1 MKAMT
6 LDSTLQASLDQA
18 DVIISNQM
26 KSKWIMLRYQPAT
39 MEEPTIIAMHEGKL
53 KSISLDLRKH
63 YSNDDIPDVLLRT
76 GEVGAPIPEDTYR
89 DVARIFSTHFQKIES
104 KSGIEAKPEL
114 LDDGI
119 THRQQLWLLRS
130 LMTLG
135 SHKSFLTEHG
145 FKDDKLAYFL
155 GIGHLEEKDD
165 LYTISTAKYI
175 LKEKLS
181 LLENQPLPSLP
192 QVLQSSLDKLQQV
205 LQLSDI
211 DIDIFTFAIMLHAS
225 RVMDDAMDLLNY
237 MNGDQLIRALAGI
250 LNHPESTIRQALSN
264 NSLLSRTGLIRVNRS
279 GAQRMMSKLEILTAS
294 ALDLMMDASFEPMDL
309 LKTILKSSPNS
320 DLSFDD
326 DYQHFE
332 AAKKI
337 IYPYLKQA
345 STQRIK
351 GVNIFLYGA
360 PGTGK
365 TEFVKAIADKLSIPC
380 YEVSS
385 QDEDGDPVAGSKRLN
400 AYASAQ
406 NILKD
411 QPCIIMFDEVEEIFV
426 NDIDKSVAQQ
436 RKAWFTLL
444 LENNVVPTIWIS
456 NKSRGI
462 DPAFI
467 RRFDMAFEM
476 PMPTKQ
482 KRIDMLTQSSAGK
495 LSSEAIERFAKH
507 QALAPAMI
515 DQACK
520 VIHNFASENT
530 NLDEVFEEIVSNKLK
545 LQRHEPIEQLGKTA
559 LPQHYNPDYMN
570 TDIDMKQIALSLTN
584 HESARICLYGPPG
597 TGKTAYGHYLAQQ
610 LSKPIHLKKASD
622 LISKYVGGTEENLA
636 AAFKEAQEEKAIL
649 MIDEVD
655 TFIFDRSTASR
666 SWEVSAVNEM
676 LTQMETYEGIFIAS
690 TNRMDG
696 LDPAALRRFDIKVKV
711 DYLNQQQRLAM
722 FEDACVQLQ
731 LDSDT
736 SLANAINALSNITP
750 GDFALIIRQHRFK
763 PVKNALALLSAL
775 EAESKLKSGH
785 NSGRIGF

>member
-1 MKAMT
+1 
-6 LDSTLQASLDQA
+6 
-18 DVIISNQM
+18 
-26 KSKWIMLRYQPAT
+26 
-39 MEEPTIIAMHEGKL
+39 
-53 KSISLDLRKH
+53 
-63 YSNDDIPDVLLRT
+63 
-76 GEVGAPIPEDTYR
+76 
-89 DVARIFSTHFQKIES
+89 
-104 KSGIEAKPEL
+104 
-114 LDDGI
+114 
-119 THRQQLWLLRS
+119 
-130 LMTLG
+130 MTLG

-165 LYTISTAKYI
+165 LYTIHTAKYI
-175 LKEKLS
+175 LKEKLN
-181 LLENQPLPSLP
+181 LLEGQPLPALP
-192 QVLQSSLDKLQQV
+192 QVLQDSLNKLQQV

-250 LNHPESTIRQALSN
+250 LNHPESTIRQALFN

-365 TEFVKAIADKLSIPC
+365 TEFVKAISDTLSIPC

-545 LQRHEPIEQLGKTA
+545 LQRHEPIEQQGKTA

-570 TDIDMKQIALSLTN
+570 TDVDMKQIALSLTN

-622 LISKYVGGTEENLA
+622 LISKYVGGT
-636 AAFKEAQEEKAIL
+636 
-649 MIDEVD
+649 
-655 TFIFDRSTASR
+655 
-666 SWEVSAVNEM
+666 
-676 LTQMETYEGIFIAS
+676 
-690 TNRMDG
+690 
-696 LDPAALRRFDIKVKV
+696 
-711 DYLNQQQRLAM
+711 
-722 FEDACVQLQ
+722 
-731 LDSDT
+731 
-736 SLANAINALSNITP
+736 
-750 GDFALIIRQHRFK
+750 
-763 PVKNALALLSAL
+763 
-775 EAESKLKSGH
+775 
-785 NSGRIGF
+785 

>member
-104 KSGIEAKPEL
+104 KIGIEAKPEL

-119 THRQQLWLLRS
+119 AHRQQLWLLRS

-165 LYTISTAKYI
+165 LYTIHTAKYI
-175 LKEKLS
+175 LKQKLN
-181 LLENQPLPSLP
+181 LLEGQPLPALP
-192 QVLQSSLDKLQQV
+192 QVLQDSLNKLQQV

-225 RVMDDAMDLLNY
+225 RVMDNAMDLLNY

-365 TEFVKAIADKLSIPC
+365 TEFVKAISDTLSIPC

-545 LQRHEPIEQLGKTA
+545 LQRHEPIEQQGKTA

-570 TDIDMKQIALSLTN
+570 TDVDMKQIALSLSN

>member
-39 MEEPTIIAMHEGKL
+39 MEEPTIIAMHAGKI
-53 KSISLDLRKH
+53 KSLSLDLRKH
-63 YSNDDIPDVLLRT
+63 YSDDGIPDVLLRT

-165 LYTISTAKYI
+165 LYTIHTAKYI
-175 LKEKLS
+175 LKEKLN
-181 LLENQPLPSLP
+181 LLEGQPLPALP
-192 QVLQSSLDKLQQV
+192 QVLQDSLNKLQQV

-365 TEFVKAIADKLSIPC
+365 TEFVKAISDTLSIPC

-545 LQRHEPIEQLGKTA
+545 LQRHEPIEQQGKTA

-570 TDIDMKQIALSLTN
+570 TDVDMKQIALSLTN